1 MPLPDGGG
9 GVTYTLHLFWNR
21 RKYEFP
27 PSLESSNQMPFA
39 LLPLCLVP
47 RAFTGCPICSC
58 TWVGTTVIWV
68 FHHLSQ
74 PLLPNSHQHRQNWAD
89 TQNPS
94 QPNRAARAD
103 GTPCTYTTMCRILK
117 NSELREAP
125 MERGSSHGSATNS
138 CFHALPDSEIY
149 TPEYM
154 HFLWQLSAIK
164 AASLRPPVSPLLS
177 RLQGWG
183 LTGKDRPWE
192 YERDVEIC
200 PRDRLLMKSS

>member
-1 MPLPDGGG
+1 MHLGRDDRDL
-9 GVTYTLHLFWNR
+9 GV
-21 RKYEFP
+21 P
-27 PSLESSNQMPFA
+27 PSFPATPAEFSSAQA
-39 LLPLCLVP
+39 ELG
-47 RAFTGCPICSC
+47 RHSK
-58 TWVGTTVIWV
+58 
-68 FHHLSQ
+68 SK
-74 PLLPNSHQHRQNWAD
+74 S
-89 TQNPS
+89 S
-94 QPNRAARAD
+94 PNRGARAD
-103 GTPCTYTTMCRILK
+103 GTPCTYTKMCRILK